1 MSRLEEISEYIN
13 QLSFDVKAEMLA
25 AILAEQS
32 LDLTEILASFEGPFK
47 RVWARDIAWT
57 DVIRFETGEKML
69 CLHLNRDGIYD
80 LLPEGLFH
88 SNSDKADQTGPEMSK
103 DSMKLRAEEKNTRLF
118 FQPFE
123 NEIFLK
129 RVQLLLKENQIFKSI
144 YKEFLM
150 GIMPFVWEVGEG
162 FPENY
167 VLRLKKLLPLLYMT
181 TGNLNLTAQC
191 LEFIISEKV
200 RIFTAENKNRSFES
214 GILSVSGIVGKSLL
228 GIDTIAGD
236 NVIDFFDH
244 LRVSIGPITNQETN
258 EIIKEGM
265 MNRFLDCFYSFF
277 IPFEFDVDTEYI
289 FGEGKN
295 QLIINDE
302 TESEISYLGYNSVI
316 Q

>member
-25 AILAEQS
+25 AILSEES
-32 LDLTEILASFEGPFK
+32 LDLTEILASLEGPLK
-47 RVWARDIAWT
+47 RTWARDIAWT
-57 DVIRFETGEKML
+57 DINRFETGEEML

-88 SNSDKADQTGPEMSK
+88 SNSDKADRTGPEMAK
-103 DSMKLRAEEKNTRLF
+103 ASMKLRVEEKETRLF

-129 RVQLLLKENQIFKSI
+129 RVQLAMVENQIFKSI
-144 YKEFLM
+144 YKEFLI
-150 GIMPFVWEVGEG
+150 GIIPFFWEVDEG

-167 VLRLKKLLPLLYMT
+167 VIRLKKLLPILHQT
-181 TGNLNLTAQC
+181 TGDLNLTAQC
-191 LEFIISEKV
+191 LEFIICEKV
-200 RIFTAENKNRSFES
+200 KIILSGIKNRTFKSEILPVS
-214 GILSVSGIVGKSLL
+214 GILGKSLL
-228 GIDTIAGD
+228 GIDTITGD
-236 NVIDFFDH
+236 IVTEFFDQ

-277 IPFEFDVDTEYI
+277 IPFEFDVETEYI

-295 QLIINDE
+295 QFIINDE